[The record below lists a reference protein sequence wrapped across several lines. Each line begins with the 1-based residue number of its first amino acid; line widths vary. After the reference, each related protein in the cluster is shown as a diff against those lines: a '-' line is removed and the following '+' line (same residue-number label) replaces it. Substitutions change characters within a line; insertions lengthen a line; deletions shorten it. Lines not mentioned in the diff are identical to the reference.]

1 MKPIISEA
9 SRRIGVIE
17 SGGNIASLIAAIAR
31 AGHQPVRLKDAD
43 ALQAIDQLVLPGQG
57 RFATVM
63 NTLDAMGWRAALLR
77 WRADNKPL
85 LGICVG
91 LQVLFESSDE
101 DPDTRGLGI
110 LRGRVRRLDSPKQ
123 PMMGW
128 SRVSFPGGQ
137 VPDGDAYFVNSFVVT
152 DSDAGI
158 GYAEYGQ
165 KFCAVVQSGNWL
177 ACQFHPE
184 KSGAYGARLM
194 QQWLS

>member
-1 MKPIISEA
+1 MNSKGVSK
-9 SRRIGVIE
+9 RIGVIE

-31 AGHQPVRLKDAD
+31 AGHQPIRLPDAT
-43 ALQAIDQLVLPGQG
+43 ALSAVDQLVLPGQG

-63 NTLDAMGWRAALLR
+63 KTLDEKGWRTALLR
-77 WRADNKPL
+77 WYADNKPL

-91 LQVLFESSDE
+91 LQVLFDSSDE
-101 DPDTRGLGI
+101 DPGSQGLGI

-128 SRVSFPGGQ
+128 SRVHFPGAEA
-137 VPDGDAYFVNSFVVT
+137 PDGDAYFVNSYVVT
-152 DSDAGI
+152 DSEAGI

-165 KFCAVVQSGNWL
+165 KFCAVLQSGNWR